1 MNPPRFDGL
10 RLDPVVTK
18 GLTVNRSDKK
28 RGRAMGRKI
37 AVTMLFIVAFLM
49 IFAGFNPRKVDVTE
63 SVVVNAPRA
72 DIWQAVT
79 DFEGTFHRSNDAH
92 ILTEVTSRQGT
103 GFVDGLRFFQVETVG
118 GIKGVLDGR
127 VYDVFPPTR
136 YRWSAETTYSL
147 WGLDIVDVFEG
158 GDLRIE
164 KTGSEKGWR
173 LSHRVYGVFPDSFK
187 GRALS
192 WFMSAFMDIES
203 DAARHTRV
211 ELEYVKKKLEQ
222 R

>member
-1 MNPPRFDGL
+1 MNRRIMACATFMLVGL
-10 RLDPVVTK
+10 L
-18 GLTVNRSDKK
+18 
-28 RGRAMGRKI
+28 
-37 AVTMLFIVAFLM
+37 

-63 SVVVNAPRA
+63 SVVVDAPRTE
-72 DIWQAVT
+72 IWGAVT
-79 DFEGTFHRSNDAH
+79 DFEGIFHRANDAH
-92 ILTEVTSRQGT
+92 ILTEITSLPGT
-103 GFVDGLRFFQVETVG
+103 GFVDGLRFLQVETVG

-147 WGLDIVDVFEG
+147 LGIDIVDVFEG
-158 GDLRIE
+158 GNLRIE
-164 KTGSEKGWR
+164 RTRSEKGWR
-173 LSHRVYGVFPDSFK
+173 LSHRVYGVFPDSSK

-203 DAARHTRV
+203 DAAQHTRV
-211 ELEYVKKKLEQ
+211 ELEYVKRELEQ